1 MVKMLGYLFSVP
13 KLTEMLSFLPSVLLF
28 RVEIRNELANG
39 CKMTNNQI
47 RGWMLSEFRYL
58 VAPPHSSGHTTGQN
72 SQHTIS
78 CMDIGVF
85 GWGGLA
91 PTWKRTGMDA
101 WQDRN

>member
-1 MVKMLGYLFSVP
+1 
-13 KLTEMLSFLPSVLLF
+13 
-28 RVEIRNELANG
+28 
-39 CKMTNNQI
+39 MTNNQI

-85 GWGGLA
+85 GWGALPPPGKGQEWMLG
-91 PTWKRTGMDA
+91 RTEIGA
-101 WQDRN
+101 WQDRNGSLAEKSWEA